1 MTQVQTAEWLTTQA
15 MAERLGIHK
24 QTLLEIRRKSATFKR
39 TRDWRNTGLSTRGP
53 LQWHALMET
62 PSSKGQDNFDFD
74 LERCRFEGRIADS
87 KNRANQE
94 WMTKAQRLLKEMEEL
109 LDE

>member
-53 LQWHALMET
+53 LQWHAVNAEKSFTNARRVPPSEVET
-62 PSSKGQDNFDFD
+62 
-74 LERCRFEGRIADS
+74 FEEVGVG
-87 KNRANQE
+87 K
-94 WMTKAQRLLKEMEEL
+94 
-109 LDE
+109 